1 MRGSAASSPGAV
13 LLIAVIGALTFAGTS
28 AGDSST
34 SADAAAAA
42 QGRLVFTARF
52 DESGGPYGA
61 GATPFVVVRDSA
73 GRVVAQRSASSGRAA
88 ISLPRGRYAVS
99 AYWRPCE
106 GRCDAEDLPL
116 DRCGKRVSI
125 RTAARGA
132 SESVTFAAVFKGGD
146 PCSARVSSDWPPQA
160 VIRTPATSLKAAR
173 GPYCRPAPKTCVLPA
188 SQPSTQR
195 RLPIRAGTLVTIDLK
210 VPTRRLELTG
220 ICGSG
225 PLSHSKAGR
234 RWSFKVPRETAGS
247 IRTCHDIKLTI
258 TYAGP
263 GVRHGVKAVFGFDLR
278 LAG

>member
-1 MRGSAASSPGAV
+1 

-28 AGDSST
+28 AGDPST
-34 SADAAAAA
+34 SAQAAAK

-52 DESGGPYGA
+52 DESAGPYSA
-61 GATPFVVVRDSA
+61 GATPFVVVRNAA
-73 GRVVAQRSASSGRAA
+73 GRVVAQRNAASGRA
-88 ISLPRGRYAVS
+88 IVSLPRGRYAVS

-106 GRCDAEDLPL
+106 GGCDDEDLPL
-116 DRCGKRVSI
+116 DRCTKRVSI
-125 RTAARGA
+125 HTAARGA
-132 SESVTFAAVFKGGD
+132 SESVSFAAVFKGGEA
-146 PCSARVSSDWPPQA
+146 CSARVTTDWPPQA
-160 VIRTPATSLKAAR
+160 VISTPATSLKATR
-173 GPYCRPAPKTCVLPA
+173 GPYCRPAPKTCALPA
-188 SQPSTQR
+188 SQPSTRR
-195 RLPIRAGTLVTIDLK
+195 RLPVRAGTPITIDLK

-234 RWSFKVPRETAGS
+234 RWVFKIPRQTAAS

-263 GVRHGVKAVFGFDLR
+263 GVRRGVKAVFGFDLR